1 MLPFREASVGQP
13 ILTAIA
19 ATVVLVAAPATYQGI
34 PVATIGW
41 ILLAWSLV
49 WLVGEIIANGTARAQ
64 MNGNLI
70 FREANMR
77 SPSLLGAAG
86 TILLLA
92 APDQVGQIPVTTI
105 GWVVTVGATLWL
117 VVEAVANGVTRARSR
132 RRQVDDR
139 QGPPIILD

>member
-13 ILTAIA
+13 ILVAIA
-19 ATVVLVAAPATYQGI
+19 ATVVLVAAPARYQGI
-34 PVATIGW
+34 PVATTGW

-64 MNGNLI
+64 LNGNLI

-77 SPSLLGAAG
+77 SPSLLGAVG
-86 TILLLA
+86 SILLLA
-92 APDQVGQIPVTTI
+92 APDQVGQIPIGTV
-105 GWVVTVGATLWL
+105 GWVVTAGATVWL

-132 RRQVDDR
+132 RRQDDAR